1 MYRVVTSED
10 LAPNIH
16 LLKVEAPAVAGKIQP
31 GQFVIVMVDEKGE
44 RIPLTVSD
52 WDESKGIITIVF
64 LEVGMTTYKLAQFKP
79 GGHIFS
85 LVGPLG
91 LPTRIEKFGTVICA
105 GGCYG
110 IGAILPVVKAL
121 KKAGNEVVSII
132 EARNK
137 SLLFWEEPLRQA
149 SDKLIVTTGDGSY
162 GRKGWVDDV
171 IKGML
176 AEGQR
181 IERVF
186 ARGCTFMMMLCSEAT
201 RPYGVE
207 TTVSLSPI
215 MVDGTGMCG
224 CCRVSVGGETRFA
237 CVDGPDFDG
246 HKVDWTSLMTRQ
258 NAYLE
263 EERECLNVW
272 ETKAVGK

>member
-52 WDESKGIITIVF
+52 WDASKGIITIVF
-64 LEVGMTTYKLAQFKP
+64 LEVGMTTYKLAQLKP
-79 GGHIFS
+79 GGQVFS

-137 SLLFWEEPLRQA
+137 SLLFWEEALRQA

>member
-10 LAPNIH
+10 LAPNVH

-52 WDESKGIITIVF
+52 WDASKGIITIVF
-64 LEVGMTTYKLAQFKP
+64 LEVGMTTYKLAQLKP
-79 GGHIFS
+79 GGQVFS

-246 HKVDWTSLMTRQ
+246 HKVDWASLMTRQ

-263 EERECLNVW
+263 EETESLNAW
-272 ETKAVGK
+272 ETKAVRK

>member
-1 MYRVVTSED
+1 MYRVVANDD
-10 LAPNIH
+10 LAPNVH
-16 LLKVEAPAVAGKIQP
+16 LLKVEAPTVARKIQP

-44 RIPLTVSD
+44 RIPLTIAD
-52 WDESKGIITIVF
+52 WDESEGSISIVF
-64 LEVGMTTYKLAQFKP
+64 FEVGMTTYKLAQLKP
-79 GGHIFS
+79 GAHMFS
-85 LVGPLG
+85 FVGPLG
-91 LPTRIEKFGTVICA
+91 LPTGIEKFGTVICA

-110 IGAILPVVKAL
+110 IGAILPVVRAL
-121 KKAGNEVVSII
+121 KKAGNEVISII

-162 GRKGWVDDV
+162 GRKGWVNDV
-171 IKGML
+171 IKEML
-176 AEGQR
+176 EQGQR
-181 IERVF
+181 IQRVF
-186 ARGCTFMMMLCSEAT
+186 VRGCPFMMMLCSETT
-201 RPYGVE
+201 RPYGVN

-224 CCRVSVGGETRFA
+224 CCRVSVGGETKFA

-246 HKVDWTSLMTRQ
+246 HKVDWNSLVARQ

-263 EERECLNVW
+263 EERECL
-272 ETKAVGK
+272 KL